1 MSFSA
6 TSTHFLNTCRDGD
19 STTSLGGSGCRVSFC
34 TLQRRTDHK
43 PLEMLRMW
51 LVHFCIPTVHIH
63 TMAKPCLSP
72 LPPAQHKGWLHAT
85 TAYPTLGHP
94 VHVSPSTDL
103 VWGSILSELCHLQWS
118 QLPGKGP
125 GLAMQLCAGS
135 KEQV

>member
-1 MSFSA
+1 MQDLGGQKGRKP
-6 TSTHFLNTCRDGD
+6 TSVGIQAPAFTPFNKKKCGHHGSGWMKVSRWGWEHP
-19 STTSLGGSGCRVSFC
+19 GSGCGP
-34 TLQRRTDHK
+34 Q
-43 PLEMLRMW
+43 EA
-51 LVHFCIPTVHIH
+51 LVLTAAVCGE
-63 TMAKPCLSP
+63 A
-72 LPPAQHKGWLHAT
+72 AQHKGWLPAT